1 MTVPHR
7 HLALLAAMLACGCS
21 TTTPT
26 PTEQERLEAAVL
38 LWEAQE
44 LRSYHYEFRFV
55 CGECPPG
62 WEHLRRIVVDKGVIT
77 QVADLISSEEVEID
91 ERSATIEKLFRD
103 IRDTLA
109 ANPWQITVTYH
120 PTQGYPTSLFVD
132 LREAVQDDEFGYLA
146 QNMTALPVR

>member
-1 MTVPHR
+1 MTTAAR
-7 HLALLAAMLACGCS
+7 TMAFLAALCTAGCS
-21 TTTPT
+21 STSPT

-44 LRSYHYEFRFV
+44 VRSYHYEFRFV

-62 WEHLRRIVVDKGVIT
+62 WEHLLRILVDNGVIT
-77 QVADLISSEEVEID
+77 QVADLVASEELEID
-91 ERSATIEKLFRD
+91 ERAATIEKLFRD

-109 ANPWQITVTYH
+109 ANPWRIEVSYH
-120 PTQGYPTSLFVD
+120 PTLGYPTSLYVD

-146 QNMTALPVR
+146 QNLTALPVR